1 MKFFIRHEPFITH
14 RTCDPSPHGGVP
26 PAGLPAAVLS
36 GTPNADQIEG
46 IRRSAAINTALLD
59 LLASEL
65 REGMTFTIEPMINR
79 FGREIFTDD
88 DGWTVCTGDGLPSA
102 QWESMFQI
110 TETGN
115 EVSTC

>member
-1 MKFFIRHEPFITH
+1 MSRSSHIAPATLH
-14 RTCDPSPHGGVP
+14 RMEEFRQQGYRLPSYR
-26 PAGLPAAVLS
+26 AL
-36 GTPNADQIEG
+36 QIEG

-79 FGREIFTDD
+79 CGREIFTDD

>member
-1 MKFFIRHEPFITH
+1 MSRSSHIAPATLH
-14 RTCDPSPHGGVP
+14 RMEEFRRQGYRLP
-26 PAGLPAAVLS
+26 PYRALR
-36 GTPNADQIEG
+36 TPDQIEG
-46 IRRSAAINTALLD
+46 IRSSAAINTALLD

-79 FGREIFTDD
+79 CGREIFTDD